1 MHAVADVQSSGRGTS
16 LLWINACH
24 GWIGLQPLESPALSP
39 YCPSL
44 YCVCMLQTEASLLYK
59 NTLLWHNKF
68 YARVSLE

>member
-1 MHAVADVQSSGRGTS
+1 MHVVADIQSVGRGTS

-44 YCVCMLQTEASLLYK
+44 YCVRMLQTGASLCIKIHYYGI
-59 NTLLWHNKF
+59 TSFTHVYLL
-68 YARVSLE
+68 E